1 MRHRKKDHTNLVKS
15 SNNFSQNNCRF
26 QMNDCWYIHDSEN
39 GDEAIN
45 PKCYDK
51 DDVET
56 VFQKVSED
64 LDPPIQNCE
73 KETKKAKQE
82 Y

>member
-1 MRHRKKDHTNLVKS
+1 MRHRKKDHTHLVKIC
-15 SNNFSQNNCRF
+15 NNFSQNNCRF
-26 QMNDCWYIHDSEN
+26 QINDCWYSHDSGN
-39 GDEAIN
+39 GEETIN
-45 PKCYDK
+45 PKSCDK

-73 KETKKAKQE
+73 KGTKNPKQE
-82 Y
+82 C